1 MENYLVV
8 LFKNKTKKRIIKK
21 FITYKKAQTF
31 FKNLIKKSDEVIFN
45 KEVESGY
52 QCGFELGL
60 IELSNKQLFPIYMT
74 DEMGRSIKVKLEDE
88 NMTLV
93 EVVPYKKEE
102 TIFDIQTNKKITTQ
116 ELIKKYIKGDGVKMI
131 STLNNK
137 FIVQLENKVFL
148 FSLKSE
154 KESGRFI
161 DCLTTYFFKIKRK
174 DCIFVKDY
182 SSAQR
187 KYLFGILE
195 GMGIDKKILYRKF
208 TTYPRPK

>member
-8 LFKNKTKKRIIKK
+8 LFKNKTKKRIINK
-21 FITYKKAQTF
+21 FVTYKKAQTF
-31 FKNLIKKSDEVIFN
+31 YKNLIKETDNVIFN
-45 KEVESGY
+45 KEIEN
-52 QCGFELGL
+52 GFPCKLELGL
-60 IELSNKQLFPIYMT
+60 VELSNKQLFPIYMT
-74 DEMGRSIKVKLEDE
+74 DEMGRNVKVKLEDD

-93 EVVPYKKEE
+93 EIVQYKKEE
-102 TIFDIQTNKKITTQ
+102 RLFDLQTNEKITTL
-116 ELIKKYIKGDGVKMI
+116 ELIKKYIKGDGIKMI

-137 FIVQLENKVFL
+137 IIIQIDDKVSL

-154 KESGRFI
+154 QESGRFI
-161 DCLTTYFFKIKRK
+161 DCLNNYFFKINRK

-187 KYLFGILE
+187 KYLFEILE
-195 GMGIDKKILYRKF
+195 GMGIDRKMLYRKF

>member
-21 FITYKKAQTF
+21 FVTYKKAQTF
-31 FKNLIKKSDEVIFN
+31 FKKLIKESENVIFN
-45 KEVESGY
+45 KEVENGFTSK
-52 QCGFELGL
+52 FELGL
-60 IELSNKQLFPIYMT
+60 VEMSNKQLFPIYMT
-74 DEMGRSIKVKLEDE
+74 DEMGRNVKVKLEDDD
-88 NMTLV
+88 MTLV
-93 EVVPYKKEE
+93 EISPFKIEE
-102 TIFDIQTNKKITTQ
+102 TIFDIQNSSKITTQ
-116 ELIKKYIKGDGVKMI
+116 ELIKKYLKGDGVKMI

-137 FIVQLENKVFL
+137 IIIQIDDKVFL

-154 KESGRFI
+154 LESGRYI
-161 DCLTTYFFKIKRK
+161 DCLTNHFFKIKRK

-187 KYLFGILE
+187 KYMFEILE
-195 GMGIDKKILYRKF
+195 NMGIDKKILYRKF

>member
-1 MENYLVV
+1 MDNYLVV

-21 FITYKKAQTF
+21 FVTYKKAQTF
-31 FKNLIKKSDEVIFN
+31 FKKLVKESDNVIFN
-45 KEVESGY
+45 KEVESGFP
-52 QCGFELGL
+52 CKLELGL
-60 IELSNKQLFPIYMT
+60 VELSNKQLFPIYMT
-74 DEMGRSIKVKLEDE
+74 DEMGRNVKVKLEDD

-93 EVVPYKKEE
+93 EIVQYRKEE
-102 TIFDIQTNKKITTQ
+102 TIFDIQSNEKITIQ
-116 ELIKKYIKGDGVKMI
+116 ELIKKYIKGDGIKMI

-137 FIVQLENKVFL
+137 IIIQIDDKVSL

-154 KESGRFI
+154 QESDRFI
-161 DCLTTYFFKIKRK
+161 DCLNNYFFKIKRK

-187 KYLFGILE
+187 KYLFEILE
-195 GMGIDKKILYRKF
+195 GMGINKKMLYRKF

>member
-21 FITYKKAQTF
+21 FITFKKSQTF
-31 FKNLIKKSDEVIFN
+31 FKKLVKESDEVIFN
-45 KEVESGY
+45 KEIENGAPSN
-52 QCGFELGL
+52 FELGL
-60 IELSNKQLFPIYMT
+60 VELSNKQLFPIYMT
-74 DEMGRSIKVKLEDE
+74 DEMGRNIKVKLEDE
-88 NMTLV
+88 NMTLI
-93 EVVPYKKEE
+93 EVVQYKKEE
-102 TIFDIQTNKKITTQ
+102 TIFDIQTNKKITTK

-137 FIVQLENKVFL
+137 IIIQLDDKIYL

-161 DCLTTYFFKIKRK
+161 DCLMNYFFKIKRK

-187 KYLFGILE
+187 KYLFEILGE
-195 GMGIDKKILYRKF
+195 MGIDKKILYRKF
-208 TTYPRPK
+208 TTYPRLK